1 MKHNLTELD
10 QFFDAARNGKPL
22 MDDDAFASIIQ
33 NADIAPTEVIK
44 QSPTSRIVSAF
55 KHQGGMTMTGLG
67 LTALSGILV
76 TGYYLNTE
84 APAIKEPS
92 QQAAVAT
99 VAPAV
104 EAAPAAIEHKTSKA
118 EAVPTQIAKPVY
130 ALANVKII
138 EPNEPTPFRPVLSAD
153 SLWARMTPESIKPIE
168 ITAKEVE
175 ELGIN
180 DGGQGKVYVVHALS
194 SNGPKIRM
202 AFPPE
207 GMMLQIGEPQDE
219 AVTQTTHQ
227 LRNNNAAVPPER
239 STHTESSI
247 KSTDRLAPIMPTM
260 VTDAK
265 GKKLAFFFKAGK
277 KANGFDVQSMSLSQ
291 RSGDDTEIPMPMDG
305 AAMSIG
311 TNSMSINSMKITQD
325 GGIVI
330 GGDTDD
336 DDVAIDID
344 DDLDLDLDDDVAMK
358 KEYELKVDGGNPEIT
373 KLRKMAQG
381 MKLSVQ
387 TDLDSAMSRNGGHGM
402 RMMMSSTNDSLFD
415 GKMNF
420 NFDFKLDSS
429 NLVLNAQATREKMQG
444 LENKAVQLRLNV
456 DSIRTFVMK
465 HLQDTNMQKFV
476 KRSIVVGKQFMRS
489 NGIDSVQGLDD
500 LRQLHI
506 QRDELHSLNELRE
519 VELPD
524 IRVQLD
530 RINKLIPVRIK
541 AIDPSA
547 ENNQDGL
554 IFWYARDARFAEKA
568 PASLVEKI
576 DKLQEPAVTDNAKT
590 PKASISKVSAVS
602 DPMVYPNPSPGR
614 TMFKYTLAEPRAIS
628 IAIHD
633 LLGKQVMKVTGL
645 EMKSAGTFEK
655 ELDLSSLDAGVYLLI
670 MVTDAGEQITQ
681 RVVIEK

>member
-344 DDLDLDLDDDVAMK
+344 DDLDLDDDVAME

-402 RMMMSSTNDSLFD
+402 SRMMMVMTDDTLFN

-429 NLVLNAQATREKMQG
+429 NLVLNAQAMREKMQG
-444 LENKAVQLRLNV
+444 LENSALQLRLNV
-456 DSIRTFVMK
+456 DSMRTVVRRY
-465 HLQDTNMQKFV
+465 LQDTISQQLV
-476 KRSIVVGKQFMRS
+476 KRYNGFVGKK
-489 NGIDSVQGLDD
+489 
-500 LRQLHI
+500 
-506 QRDELHSLNELRE
+506 LNELRD

-576 DKLQEPAVTDNAKT
+576 DKPQEPVVTDNGKT